1 MAKRS
6 INTLKLGTFVI
17 AGLGFLV
24 MLLYVIGK
32 NQNVFGNTFMLKAR
46 FENVHGLMPGN
57 SIRFGGIDAGSVK
70 KIEVLNDTTIEVT
83 LLVKSKMKNYIHKN
97 ATVNIIT
104 DGLIGN
110 KLINI
115 QPVKAIAPVVEE
127 GDILYST
134 KALDTEEMLAVLNT
148 TNNDIA
154 VIAKELKQIVTRI
167 NESKVIWG
175 ILEDESLPAS
185 IRQSLYR
192 VKTASASMATM
203 MIHLNSIVD
212 DVRNGKGSIGELLKD
227 TVMADDVREAI
238 QKIRGIGSSA
248 DTLTAR
254 ISMLIESVNNEI
266 NNGDGTVNAL
276 LKDKQLTQR
285 LNNSLQNIEQ
295 GTQAFN
301 ENMEALK
308 HNFLFRGYFKKL
320 ENQRKKEASAPRY

>member
-1 MAKRS
+1 
-6 INTLKLGTFVI
+6 
-17 AGLGFLV
+17 
-24 MLLYVIGK
+24 
-32 NQNVFGNTFMLKAR
+32 
-46 FENVHGLMPGN
+46 
-57 SIRFGGIDAGSVK
+57 
-70 KIEVLNDTTIEVT
+70 
-83 LLVKSKMKNYIHKN
+83 
-97 ATVNIIT
+97 
-104 DGLIGN
+104 
-110 KLINI
+110 
-115 QPVKAIAPVVEE
+115 
-127 GDILYST
+127 
-134 KALDTEEMLAVLNT
+134 
-148 TNNDIA
+148 
-154 VIAKELKQIVTRI
+154 
-167 NESKVIWG
+167 
-175 ILEDESLPAS
+175 
-185 IRQSLYR
+185 
-192 VKTASASMATM
+192 MATM

-212 DVRNGKGSIGELLKD
+212 DVKNGKGSIGELLKD

>member
-1 MAKRS
+1 
-6 INTLKLGTFVI
+6 
-17 AGLGFLV
+17 
-24 MLLYVIGK
+24 
-32 NQNVFGNTFMLKAR
+32 
-46 FENVHGLMPGN
+46 
-57 SIRFGGIDAGSVK
+57 
-70 KIEVLNDTTIEVT
+70 
-83 LLVKSKMKNYIHKN
+83 
-97 ATVNIIT
+97 
-104 DGLIGN
+104 
-110 KLINI
+110 
-115 QPVKAIAPVVEE
+115 
-127 GDILYST
+127 
-134 KALDTEEMLAVLNT
+134 
-148 TNNDIA
+148 
-154 VIAKELKQIVTRI
+154 
-167 NESKVIWG
+167 
-175 ILEDESLPAS
+175 
-185 IRQSLYR
+185 
-192 VKTASASMATM
+192 MATM

>member
-1 MAKRS
+1 M
-6 INTLKLGTFVI
+6 
-17 AGLGFLV
+17 
-24 MLLYVIGK
+24 
-32 NQNVFGNTFMLKAR
+32 
-46 FENVHGLMPGN
+46 
-57 SIRFGGIDAGSVK
+57 
-70 KIEVLNDTTIEVT
+70 
-83 LLVKSKMKNYIHKN
+83 
-97 ATVNIIT
+97 
-104 DGLIGN
+104 
-110 KLINI
+110 INI
-115 QPVKAIAPVVEE
+115 QPVKAKAPVVEE
-127 GDILYST
+127 VDILYST

-192 VKTASASMATM
+192 VKTASGSMATM

>member
-1 MAKRS
+1 
-6 INTLKLGTFVI
+6 
-17 AGLGFLV
+17 
-24 MLLYVIGK
+24 
-32 NQNVFGNTFMLKAR
+32 
-46 FENVHGLMPGN
+46 
-57 SIRFGGIDAGSVK
+57 
-70 KIEVLNDTTIEVT
+70 
-83 LLVKSKMKNYIHKN
+83 
-97 ATVNIIT
+97 
-104 DGLIGN
+104 
-110 KLINI
+110 
-115 QPVKAIAPVVEE
+115 
-127 GDILYST
+127 
-134 KALDTEEMLAVLNT
+134 
-148 TNNDIA
+148 
-154 VIAKELKQIVTRI
+154 
-167 NESKVIWG
+167 
-175 ILEDESLPAS
+175 PAS

-192 VKTASASMATM
+192 VKTASGSMATM

-212 DVRNGKGSIGELLKD
+212 DVKNGKGSIGELLKD